1 MGLIGPIVV
10 GHKFMETLFRDIR
23 YGIRSLLKRPG
34 FTAIA
39 VITMALGIG
48 ANTTIF
54 STVDALILHPF
65 SFPNQDRLLVVW
77 EQNRAVGNVRGAV
90 APGNFTEWRDQNQ
103 VCEQLV
109 AIQQKSFDVSDGS
122 HPERFPGYGVTLGF
136 FEALG
141 VKAAQ
146 GRTLLPEDSE
156 PGREQVVVIKHSFW
170 QQHLGGA
177 PGIVGKTINLNRKQF
192 TVVGVM
198 PADFNY
204 PYNGGEMWTPL
215 VFDRDEQKERGDHY
229 LRVIGLLKPGISVI
243 QAQSRLQ
250 AIAQQAQQQFPVTNS
265 GRDASVVTLTD
276 DAVRGARTGV
286 PILMGAVIFVLLIA
300 CANVANLLLVRAA
313 SRQRETAVRLALGA
327 RRSNLIRQALT
338 ESVLLGLLGGAL
350 GLLISIWAIA
360 ALAHGIPEGFSK
372 FIPGWGHLG
381 INFTVLA
388 FTFGLSM
395 LAGMVAGLAPVWH
408 STRTNLNEAL
418 KAGGRSD
425 SGTSS
430 HNRLRSVLV
439 VSEVA
444 LSLVLLIGAGLMV
457 RSFVEMLRADL
468 GIKPENVLA
477 LQISLPRDSYEDKS
491 KKLAFYDQLLARVG
505 VLPGVVRAGAVNIV
519 PFSSGDNSNTFQIIG
534 QPPFPQGREPDAQV
548 RVTTPDYF
556 DAIGTGLRRGRL
568 FNAQDDANATRVVLI
583 NEAFARKFLPS
594 QEPIGQRLNFGGGE
608 KETQEIIGVVADV
621 KNDDLD
627 EAVDPIAYSP
637 YAQNPW
643 WTMSLV
649 IRGTQDPTRLASAV
663 RSEVQAL
670 DPNLPVSNIKPLRQM
685 IDERISPKRLM
696 TYILGVFALIALL
709 LASVGIYGVM
719 SYAITQR
726 TREIGVRMALGA
738 QAVDVLKLV
747 IKNGM
752 TMALVGVTIGLA
764 GAYALTRL
772 LANLLFKVTPTDV
785 ATFAAVSV
793 SLIVVALIACY
804 IPARRATKVD
814 PLVALRYE

>member
-1 MGLIGPIVV
+1 
-10 GHKFMETLFRDIR
+10 
-23 YGIRSLLKRPG
+23 LKHPG
-34 FTAIA
+34 FTAVA
-39 VITMALGIG
+39 VLTLALGMG

-65 SFPNQDRLLVVW
+65 SFPNQDRLIVVW

-90 APGNFTEWRDQNQ
+90 APGNFIEWRDQNQ

-109 AIQQKSFDVSDGS
+109 AIQQKSFDVSNGS

-146 GRTLLPEDSE
+146 GRTLLPEDTE

-170 QQHLGGA
+170 QQHLGA
-177 PGIVGKTINLNRKQF
+177 DPGIVGKTINLNRKQF

-229 LRVIGLLKPGISVI
+229 LRVIGLLKPLISVI
-243 QAQSRLQ
+243 QAQSGLQ
-250 AIAQQAQQQFPVTNS
+250 AISQRAQQQFPITNS
-265 GRDASVVTLTD
+265 GRDASVVSLTD

-286 PILMGAVIFVLLIA
+286 PILMGAVVFVLLIA

-338 ESVLLGLLGGAL
+338 ESALLGLLGGAL

-360 ALAHGIPEGFSK
+360 ALARGIPEGFSK

-395 LAGMVAGLAPVWH
+395 LAGMVAGLAPIWH
-408 STRTNLNEAL
+408 STRTNLNESL

-444 LSLVLLIGAGLMV
+444 LSLLLLIGAGLMV

-468 GIKPENVLA
+468 GIRPDNVLA
-477 LQISLPRDSYEDKS
+477 LQISLPKETYEDKS
-491 KKLAFYDQLLARVG
+491 KQLAFYDQLQTRVRS
-505 VLPGVVRAGAVNIV
+505 LPGVVKVGAVNIV
-519 PFSSGDNSNTFQIIG
+519 PFSSGNQSSNFQIIG
-534 QPPFPQGREPDAQV
+534 RPPFTQGQEPDAQI
-548 RVTTPDYF
+548 RVATPEYF
-556 DAIGTGLRRGRL
+556 EAIGTALRRGRL
-568 FNAQDDANATRVVLI
+568 FNAQDEANAARVILI
-583 NEAFARKFLPS
+583 NEAFARRFLPD
-594 QEPIGQRLNFGGGE
+594 QEPIGQRLNFGGSE

-637 YAQNPW
+637 YAQNVW
-643 WTMSLV
+643 LSMNLV
-649 IRGTQDPTRLASAV
+649 VRATQDPTRLASAV

-670 DPNLPVSNIKPLRQM
+670 DPNLPVSNIKPVRQM

-719 SYAITQR
+719 SYAVTQR

-752 TMALVGVTIGLA
+752 TMALVGVAIGLA
-764 GAYALTRL
+764 GAYPLTRL

-785 ATFAAVSV
+785 VTFAAVSI

>member
-1 MGLIGPIVV
+1 MDSLLRDL
-10 GHKFMETLFRDIR
+10 KFSV
-23 YGIRSLLKRPG
+23 RSLLKHPG
-34 FTAIA
+34 FTT
-39 VITMALGIG
+39 VVVLTLALGIG

-65 SFPNQDRLLVVW
+65 SFPNQDRLIVVW

-156 PGREQVVVIKHSFW
+156 PGREQVVVLKHSFW
-170 QQHLGGA
+170 QQHLGA
-177 PGIVGKTINLNRKQF
+177 DPGIVGKTINLNRKQF

-243 QAQSRLQ
+243 QAQSGLQ
-250 AIAQQAQQQFPVTNS
+250 AIAQRAQQQFPVTNS

-338 ESVLLGLLGGAL
+338 ESALLGLLGGAL

-360 ALAHGIPEGFSK
+360 ALARGIPEGFSK

-408 STRTNLNEAL
+408 STRTNLNESL

-468 GIKPENVLA
+468 GIRPDNVLA
-477 LQISLPRDSYEDKS
+477 LRISLPKETYEDKS
-491 KKLAFYDQLLARVG
+491 KQLAFYDQLQTRVRS
-505 VLPGVVRAGAVNIV
+505 LPGVVKAGAVNIV
-519 PFSSGDNSNTFQIIG
+519 PFSSGDQSSNFQIIG
-534 QPPFPQGREPDAQV
+534 RTPFPQGQEPDTQM
-548 RVTTPDYF
+548 RVATPDYF
-556 DAIGTGLRRGRL
+556 EAIGTALRRGRL
-568 FNAQDDANATRVVLI
+568 FNPQDDANAARVVLI
-583 NEAFARKFLPS
+583 NEAFAKRFLPG

-608 KETQEIIGVVADV
+608 KETPEIIGVVADV

-627 EAVDPIAYSP
+627 EAVDPIAYLP
-637 YAQNPW
+637 YAQNVW
-643 WTMSLV
+643 WSMNLV
-649 IRGTQDPTRLASAV
+649 VRATQDPTRLASAV

-670 DPNLPVSNIKPLRQM
+670 DPNLPVSNIKPVRQM

-719 SYAITQR
+719 SYAVTQR

-752 TMALVGVTIGLA
+752 TMALVGVAIGLA

-785 ATFAAVSV
+785 VTFAAVSI

-804 IPARRATKVD
+804 VPARRATKVD

>member
-1 MGLIGPIVV
+1 MD
-10 GHKFMETLFRDIR
+10 TLLRDIR
-23 YGIRSLLKRPG
+23 YGVRSLMKHPG
-34 FTAIA
+34 FTAVA
-39 VITMALGIG
+39 VLTLALGIG

-65 SFPNQDRLLVVW
+65 SFPNQDRLVVVW
-77 EQNRAVGNVRGAV
+77 EQNLAVGVDMVRGSV
-90 APGNFTEWRDQNQ
+90 APGNFIEWRDQNQ
-103 VCEQLV
+103 VCEELV
-109 AIQQKSFDVSDGS
+109 AIQQKAFDVSDGS
-122 HPERFPGYGVTLGF
+122 HPERFPGYGVTHGF

-141 VKAAQ
+141 VKAAR
-146 GRTLLPEDSE
+146 GRTLLREDSE
-156 PGREQVVVIKHSFW
+156 PGHEQVVVLKHSFW
-170 QQHLGGA
+170 QQHLGGDRD
-177 PGIVGKTINLNRKQF
+177 IVGKTINLNRKQF

-215 VFDRDEQKERGDHY
+215 LFDREEQQDRGSHY
-229 LRVIGLLKPGISVI
+229 LRVIGLLKPGISVA
-243 QAQSRLQ
+243 QAQSGLY
-250 AIAQQAQQQFPVTNS
+250 AIAQRAQQQFPETNI
-265 GRDASVVTLTD
+265 GRGANVVTLTD

-286 PILMGAVIFVLLIA
+286 PILMGAVVFVLLIA

-327 RRSNLIRQALT
+327 SRFRLLRQALT
-338 ESVLLGLLGGAL
+338 ESALLGLLGGAL

-360 ALAHGIPEGFSK
+360 ALARGIPEGFSK
-372 FIPGWGHLG
+372 FIPGWTHLG
-381 INFTVLA
+381 INFSVLA

-395 LAGMVAGLAPVWH
+395 LAGMIAGLAPVWH
-408 STRTNLNEAL
+408 STKTNLNEAL

-425 SGTSS
+425 SGSS
-430 HNRLRSVLV
+430 RHNRLRSVLI

-444 LSLVLLIGAGLMV
+444 LSLVLLIGAALMV

-477 LQISLPRDSYEDKS
+477 LQISLPRDSYEDES
-491 KKLAFYDQLLARVG
+491 KKIAFYEQLLARVG
-505 VLPGVVRAGAVNIV
+505 VLPGVVKAGAVNIV
-519 PFSSGDNSNTFQIIG
+519 PFSSGDNSSTFQIIG
-534 QPPFPQGREPDAQV
+534 RTPFPQGQEPNAQV

-568 FNAQDDANATRVVLI
+568 FNGQDDANATRVVLI
-583 NEAFARKFLPS
+583 NEAFAKKFLLG

-627 EAVDPIAYSP
+627 EAVEPIAYSP
-637 YAQNPW
+637 YAQNVW
-643 WTMSLV
+643 STMSLI

-670 DPNLPVSNIKPLRQM
+670 DPNLAVSNIKPVRQM

-696 TYILGVFALIALL
+696 TYILAVFGLVALL

-719 SYAITQR
+719 SYAVTQR
-726 TREIGVRMALGA
+726 TQEIGLRMALGA

-752 TMALVGVTIGLA
+752 TMALVGVAIGLA
-764 GAYALTRL
+764 GAYALTRV
-772 LANLLFKVTPTDV
+772 LANLLFKVAPTDLV
-785 ATFAAVSV
+785 TFAAVSI

-804 IPARRATKVD
+804 VPARRATKVD

>member
-1 MGLIGPIVV
+1 MDSLLRDL
-10 GHKFMETLFRDIR
+10 KFSV
-23 YGIRSLLKRPG
+23 RSLLKHPG
-34 FTAIA
+34 FTA
-39 VITMALGIG
+39 VVVLTLALGIG

-65 SFPNQDRLLVVW
+65 SFPNQDRLVVVW

-156 PGREQVVVIKHSFW
+156 SGREQVVVIKHSFW
-170 QQHLGGA
+170 QQHLGGD

-243 QAQSRLQ
+243 QAQSGLQ
-250 AIAQQAQQQFPVTNS
+250 AIAQRAQQQFPVTNS

-286 PILMGAVIFVLLIA
+286 PILMGAVVFVLLIA

-338 ESVLLGLLGGAL
+338 ESALLGLLGGAL

-360 ALAHGIPEGFSK
+360 ALARGIPEGFSK

-408 STRTNLNEAL
+408 STRTNLNESL

-468 GIKPENVLA
+468 GIRPDNVLA
-477 LQISLPRDSYEDKS
+477 LQISLPKETYEDKS
-491 KKLAFYDQLLARVG
+491 KQLAFYDQLQTRVRS
-505 VLPGVVRAGAVNIV
+505 LPGVVKAGAVNIV
-519 PFSSGDNSNTFQIIG
+519 PFSSGNQSSNFQIIG
-534 QPPFPQGREPDAQV
+534 RPPFTQGQEPDAQI
-548 RVTTPDYF
+548 RVATPGYF
-556 DAIGTGLRRGRL
+556 EAIGTALRRGRL
-568 FNAQDDANATRVVLI
+568 FNAQDDANAARVILI
-583 NEAFARKFLPS
+583 NEAFARRFLPD
-594 QEPIGQRLNFGGGE
+594 QEPIGQRLNFGGSE

-637 YAQNPW
+637 YAQNVW
-643 WTMSLV
+643 LSMNLV
-649 IRGTQDPTRLASAV
+649 VRATQDPTRLASAV

-670 DPNLPVSNIKPLRQM
+670 DPNLPVSNIKPVRQM

-719 SYAITQR
+719 SYAVTQR

-752 TMALVGVTIGLA
+752 TMALVGVAIGLA

-772 LANLLFKVTPTDV
+772 LANLLFKITPTDV
-785 ATFAAVSV
+785 MTFAAVSI

-804 IPARRATKVD
+804 VPARRATKVD

>member
-1 MGLIGPIVV
+1 MGSLLRDL
-10 GHKFMETLFRDIR
+10 KFSV
-23 YGIRSLLKRPG
+23 RSLLKHPG
-34 FTAIA
+34 FTA
-39 VITMALGIG
+39 VVVLTLALGIG

-65 SFPNQDRLLVVW
+65 SFPNQDRLVVVW
-77 EQNRAVGNVRGAV
+77 EQNRAVGTVRGSV

-103 VCEQLV
+103 VCEELV
-109 AIQQKSFDVSDGS
+109 AIQQKYFDVSDGS
-122 HPERFPGYGVTLGF
+122 HPERFPGYGVTHGF

-141 VKAAQ
+141 VKAAR
-146 GRTLLPEDSE
+146 GRTLLPQDSE
-156 PGREQVVVIKHSFW
+156 PGHEQVVVLKHSFW
-170 QQHLGGA
+170 QQHLGSD
-177 PGIVGKTINLNRKQF
+177 PDIVGKTINLNRKQF

-204 PYNGGEMWTPL
+204 PYNGGEMWAPL
-215 VFDRDEQKERGDHY
+215 VFDREEQQDRGDHY
-229 LRVIGLLKPGISVI
+229 LRVMGLLKPGVSVA
-243 QAQSRLQ
+243 QAQSGLHD
-250 AIAQQAQQQFPVTNS
+250 IAQRAQQQFPKTNS

-286 PILMGAVIFVLLIA
+286 PIIMGAVVFVLLIA

-327 RRSNLIRQALT
+327 SRLRLIRQALT
-338 ESVLLGLLGGAL
+338 ESALLGLLGGAL

-360 ALAHGIPEGFSK
+360 ALARGIPEGFSR
-372 FIPGWGHLG
+372 FIPGWTHLG

-408 STRTNLNEAL
+408 STKTNLNEAL

-477 LQISLPRDSYEDKS
+477 LQISLSRESYEDKS
-491 KKLAFYDQLLARVG
+491 KKIAFYEQLLARVG
-505 VLPGVVRAGAVNIV
+505 VLPGVVKAGAVNIV
-519 PFSSGDNSNTFQIIG
+519 PFSSGDDSSTFQIIG
-534 QPPFPQGREPDAQV
+534 RPPFPQGQEPDPQV

-556 DAIGTGLRRGRL
+556 EAIGTALRRGRL
-568 FNAQDDANATRVVLI
+568 FSAQDDANATRVVLI
-583 NEAFARKFLPS
+583 NEAFARKFLPG
-594 QEPIGQRLNFGGGE
+594 QEPIGQRINFGGGE

-621 KNDDLD
+621 KNDDVD

-643 WTMSLV
+643 STMSLV

-670 DPNLPVSNIKPLRQM
+670 DPNLPVSNIKPVRQM

-719 SYAITQR
+719 SYAVTQR

-752 TMALVGVTIGLA
+752 TMALVGVAIGLA

-772 LANLLFKVTPTDV
+772 LANLLFKVAPTDLV
-785 ATFAAVSV
+785 TFAAVSV
-793 SLIVVALIACY
+793 SLMVVALIACY
-804 IPARRATKVD
+804 VPARRATKVD

>member
-1 MGLIGPIVV
+1 MGSLLRDL
-10 GHKFMETLFRDIR
+10 KFSA
-23 YGIRSLLKRPG
+23 RSLLKHPS
-34 FTAIA
+34 FTA
-39 VITMALGIG
+39 VVVLTLALGIG

-54 STVDALILHPF
+54 STVDALLLHPF
-65 SFPNQDRLLVVW
+65 SFPNQDRLVVVW
-77 EQNRAVGNVRGAV
+77 EQNRAVGNVRGSV
-90 APGNFTEWRDQNQ
+90 APGDFTEWRDQNQ
-103 VCEQLV
+103 VCEELV
-109 AIQQKSFDVSDGS
+109 AIQQKYFDVSDGS
-122 HPERFPGYGVTLGF
+122 HPERFPGYGVTQGF
-136 FEALG
+136 FDALG
-141 VKAAQ
+141 VKAAR
-146 GRTLLPEDSE
+146 GRMLLPEDSE
-156 PGREQVVVIKHSFW
+156 PGREQVVVLKHSFW
-170 QQHLGGA
+170 QQHLGGD

-215 VFDRDEQKERGDHY
+215 LFDREEQQERGDHY
-229 LRVIGLLKPGISVI
+229 LRVIGLLRPGVSIA
-243 QAQSRLQ
+243 QAQSGLQ
-250 AIAQQAQQQFPVTNS
+250 AIAQRAQQQFPETNS

-286 PILMGAVIFVLLIA
+286 PIIMGAVVFVLLIA

-327 RRSNLIRQALT
+327 SRSRLIRQALT
-338 ESVLLGLLGGAL
+338 ESALLGLLGGAF

-360 ALAHGIPEGFSK
+360 ALARGIPEGFSR
-372 FIPGWGHLG
+372 FIPGWTHLG

-395 LAGMVAGLAPVWH
+395 LAGMLAGLAPVWH

-425 SGTSS
+425 SGTSG

-457 RSFVEMLRADL
+457 RSFAEMLRADL
-468 GIKPENVLA
+468 GIKPENVVA

-491 KKLAFYDQLLARVG
+491 KKLAFYEQLLARVG
-505 VLPGVVRAGAVNIV
+505 VLPGVVKAGAVNIV
-519 PFSSGDNSNTFQIIG
+519 PFSSGDDSSTFQIIG
-534 QPPFPQGREPDAQV
+534 RPPFPQGQEPDAQV

-556 DAIGTGLRRGRL
+556 DAIGTALRRGRL
-568 FNAQDDANATRVVLI
+568 FNAQDDANAARVVLI
-583 NEAFARKFLPS
+583 NEAFAKKFLTG

-627 EAVDPIAYSP
+627 EAVDSIAYSP
-637 YAQNPW
+637 YAQNAW
-643 WTMSLV
+643 STMSLV
-649 IRGTQDPTRLASAV
+649 IRGTQDSTRLASAV

-670 DPNLPVSNIKPLRQM
+670 DPNLPVSNIKPVRQM

-696 TYILGVFALIALL
+696 TYVLGVFALIALL

-719 SYAITQR
+719 SYAVTQR
-726 TREIGVRMALGA
+726 TQEIGVRMALGA

-747 IKNGM
+747 VKNGM
-752 TMALVGVTIGLA
+752 MLTLVGVAIGLA
-764 GAYALTRL
+764 GAFALTRL
-772 LANLLFKVTPTDV
+772 LANLLFKVAPTDV
-785 ATFAAVSV
+785 VTFAAVSM
-793 SLIVVALIACY
+793 SLIVVALLACY

>member
-1 MGLIGPIVV
+1 
-10 GHKFMETLFRDIR
+10 
-23 YGIRSLLKRPG
+23 
-34 FTAIA
+34 
-39 VITMALGIG
+39 
-48 ANTTIF
+48 
-54 STVDALILHPF
+54 
-65 SFPNQDRLLVVW
+65 
-77 EQNRAVGNVRGAV
+77 
-90 APGNFTEWRDQNQ
+90 
-103 VCEQLV
+103 
-109 AIQQKSFDVSDGS
+109 
-122 HPERFPGYGVTLGF
+122 
-136 FEALG
+136 
-141 VKAAQ
+141 
-146 GRTLLPEDSE
+146 
-156 PGREQVVVIKHSFW
+156 
-170 QQHLGGA
+170 
-177 PGIVGKTINLNRKQF
+177 VGKTINLNRKQF

-215 VFDRDEQKERGDHY
+215 LFDREEQKDRGDHY
-229 LRVIGLLKPGISVI
+229 LRVIGLLKPGVSVA
-243 QAQSRLQ
+243 QAQAGMRS
-250 AIAQQAQQQFPVTNS
+250 IAQRAQQQFPETNS

-276 DAVRGARTGV
+276 DAVRGARTYV
-286 PILMGAVIFVLLIA
+286 PIIMGAVVFVLLIA

-327 RRSNLIRQALT
+327 SRWRLIRQALT
-338 ESVLLGLLGGAL
+338 ESALLGLLGGAL

-360 ALAHGIPEGFSK
+360 ALARGIPEGFSR

-408 STRTNLNEAL
+408 STRTNLNEAV

-491 KKLAFYDQLLARVG
+491 KKLAFYEQLLARVG
-505 VLPGVVRAGAVNIV
+505 VLPGVVKAGAVNIV
-519 PFSSGDNSNTFQIIG
+519 PFSSGDQSSTFQIIG
-534 QPPFPQGREPDAQV
+534 RPPFPQGHEPDAQV

-556 DAIGTGLRRGRL
+556 DAIGTALRRGRL
-568 FNAQDDANATRVVLI
+568 LNAQDDANATRVVLI
-583 NEAFARKFLPS
+583 NEAFAKKFLPGE
-594 QEPIGQRLNFGGGE
+594 EPIDQRIDFGGGE
-608 KETQEIIGVVADV
+608 KEVREIIGVVADV

-627 EAVDPIAYSP
+627 EQPDPSVYLPYS
-637 YAQNPW
+637 QNVLP
-643 WTMSLV
+643 TMSLI
-649 IRGTQDPTRLASAV
+649 IRATQDPTRLAPAV
-663 RSEVQAL
+663 RSEVRAI
-670 DPNLPVSNIKPLRQM
+670 DPSLSVSNVNTVSQM

-696 TYILGVFALIALL
+696 TYILAVFALCALL

-719 SYAITQR
+719 SYAVTQR
-726 TREIGVRMALGA
+726 TQEIGIRMALGA
-738 QAVDVLKLV
+738 RALDVLKLV
-747 IKNGM
+747 VTNGM
-752 TMALVGVTIGLA
+752 SLALIGVGIGLA
-764 GAYALTRL
+764 GAFALTRL
-772 LANLLFKVTPTDV
+772 LASLLFHVTPTDAV
-785 ATFAAVSV
+785 TFAGVSI
-793 SLIVVALIACY
+793 SLIVVALLACY

>member
-1 MGLIGPIVV
+1 MDSLLRDL
-10 GHKFMETLFRDIR
+10 KFSV
-23 YGIRSLLKRPG
+23 RSLLKHPG
-34 FTAIA
+34 FTT
-39 VITMALGIG
+39 VVVLTLALGIG

-65 SFPNQDRLLVVW
+65 SFPNQDRLIVVW

-103 VCEQLV
+103 VCDQLV

-156 PGREQVVVIKHSFW
+156 PGREQVVVLKHSFW
-170 QQHLGGA
+170 QQHLGA
-177 PGIVGKTINLNRKQF
+177 DPGIVGKTINLNRKQF

-215 VFDRDEQKERGDHY
+215 VFDRGEQKQRGDHY

-243 QAQSRLQ
+243 QAQSGLQ
-250 AIAQQAQQQFPVTNS
+250 AIAQRAQQQFPVTNS

-338 ESVLLGLLGGAL
+338 ESALLGLLGGAL

-360 ALAHGIPEGFSK
+360 ALARGIPEGFSK

-408 STRTNLNEAL
+408 STRTNLNESL

-468 GIKPENVLA
+468 GIRPDNVLA
-477 LQISLPRDSYEDKS
+477 LRISLPKETYEDKS
-491 KKLAFYDQLLARVG
+491 KQLAFYDQLQTRVRS
-505 VLPGVVRAGAVNIV
+505 LPGVVKAGAVNIV
-519 PFSSGDNSNTFQIIG
+519 PFSSGDQSSNFQIIG
-534 QPPFPQGREPDAQV
+534 RTPFPQGQEPDTQM
-548 RVTTPDYF
+548 RVATPDYF
-556 DAIGTGLRRGRL
+556 EAIGTALRRGRL
-568 FNAQDDANATRVVLI
+568 FNPQDDANAARVVLI
-583 NEAFARKFLPS
+583 NEAFAKRFLPG

-608 KETQEIIGVVADV
+608 KETPEIIGVVADV

-627 EAVDPIAYSP
+627 EAVDPIAYLP
-637 YAQNPW
+637 YAQNVW
-643 WTMSLV
+643 WSMNLV
-649 IRGTQDPTRLASAV
+649 VRATQDPTRLASAV

-670 DPNLPVSNIKPLRQM
+670 DPNLPVSNIKPVRQM

-719 SYAITQR
+719 SYAVTQR

-752 TMALVGVTIGLA
+752 TMALVGVAIGLA

-785 ATFAAVSV
+785 VTFAAVSI

-804 IPARRATKVD
+804 VPARRATKVD